1 MKKEVNRL
9 PTTQQALRCFQLC
22 QNLTNLYLSV
32 DLVRLDQR
40 TGHVIILSGEEILIE
55 IYQNGNWRFVNEV

>member
-22 QNLTNLYLSV
+22 QNLTNLSLSV

-55 IYQNGNWRFVNEV
+55 IYQKVNWRLINEV